1 MIRTFIAVDFPA
13 DVKERVA
20 ELQQHFVNYNVK
32 MVKPEQVHITL
43 KFLGDIE
50 EAQIKPIRS
59 ALQNVRVS
67 PFDAD
72 VRGVGVFPSL
82 KYINVI
88 WIGAEGDFDRLHD
101 AVEEALQ
108 PLGFKR
114 DTRFAAHATIA
125 RVKHLPMSQKE
136 QLVNTIIDLSDV
148 EMGRMK
154 VDHIRFKK
162 SALTPKGPIY
172 ETLHEVRL

>member
-1 MIRTFIAVDFPA
+1 MDFPA
-13 DVKERVA
+13 DIKNKVT
-20 ELQQHFVNYNVK
+20 ELQQHFTNYDVK
-32 MVKPEQVHITL
+32 MVKLGQVHITL

-50 EAQIKPIRS
+50 EARIKPICS
-59 ALQNVRVS
+59 ALQNVRIS
-67 PFDAD
+67 PFDAE

-82 KYINVI
+82 RHINVI
-88 WIGAEGDFDRLHD
+88 WVGAEGDFDSLHD

-114 DTRFAAHATIA
+114 DNRFAAHATIA
-125 RVKHLPMSQKE
+125 RVKRLPLSQKE
-136 QLVNTIIDLSDV
+136 HLINTIKDLSDTGL
-148 EMGRMK
+148 GRMT

-162 SALTPKGPIY
+162 STLTPKGPIY

>member
-13 DVKERVA
+13 DVKEKVT

-43 KFLGDIE
+43 KFLGDVE
-50 EAQIKPIRS
+50 GAQIKPICS
-59 ALQNVRVS
+59 ALQNVHVS
-67 PFDAD
+67 PFDAE
-72 VRGVGVFPSL
+72 VRGAGVFPSL
-82 KYINVI
+82 RHINII
-88 WIGAEGDFDRLHD
+88 WVGAEGDFDRLHD
-101 AVEEALQ
+101 VVEEALQ

-114 DTRFAAHATIA
+114 DNRFAAHATIA

-136 QLVNTIIDLSDV
+136 QLVNAIKELSDV
-148 EMGRMK
+148 EMGKMK

-162 SALTPKGPIY
+162 STLTPKGPIY

>member
-13 DVKERVA
+13 DVKEKVA
-20 ELQQHFVNYNVK
+20 ELQRHFVNYNVK
-32 MVKPEQVHITL
+32 TVKPGQVHITL

-50 EAQIKPIRS
+50 EAQVAPIRS
-59 ALQNVRVS
+59 ALQNVQVS
-67 PFDAD
+67 PFDAE
-72 VRGVGVFPSL
+72 VRGVNVFPSL
-82 KYINVI
+82 RHISVI
-88 WIGAEGDFDRLHD
+88 WVGAEGDFDRLHG
-101 AVEEALQ
+101 AVDEALQ
-108 PLGFKR
+108 PLGFKK
-114 DTRFAAHATIA
+114 DNRFVAHATIA

-136 QLVNTIIDLSDV
+136 QLVNTIKDLSDV

-162 SALTPKGPIY
+162 STLTPKGPIY